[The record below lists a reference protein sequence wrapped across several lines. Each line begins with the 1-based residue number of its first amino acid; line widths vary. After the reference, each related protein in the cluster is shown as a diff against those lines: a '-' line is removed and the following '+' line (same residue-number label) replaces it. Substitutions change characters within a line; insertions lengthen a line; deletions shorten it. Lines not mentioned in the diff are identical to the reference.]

1 MSSNIMNSK
10 KKRLNLSR
18 SNKSPKTTSKK
29 PNKKSYKP
37 CYQVPAFP
45 ALREELSPLALL
57 VFGYAYNFQFYGKK
71 KPCFARSGVQLKTV
85 WGEARCAISLH
96 VLELTKFVIFYQTLR
111 YPAPEIFR

>member
-1 MSSNIMNSK
+1 MNSK
-10 KKRLNLSR
+10 RKRLNLSR

-71 KPCFARSGVQLKTV
+71 KPCFARSGVQ
-85 WGEARCAISLH
+85 
-96 VLELTKFVIFYQTLR
+96 
-111 YPAPEIFR
+111 